1 MKFLRFMFV
10 MCTCVTL
17 VTGCGKKKEDV
28 KEPVK
33 EKQTEKAK
41 LENFEFTTNS
51 VNFENNNS
59 VFDIKVKN
67 IANEEKYINEFI
79 IHVKDS
85 NGETIG
91 SLFGNVNENIEPQGE
106 RVITCSFGGNLSNYS
121 SLEFEIL

>member
-33 EKQTEKAK
+33 EKQNEKAT

-51 VNFENNNS
+51 VICKIPKSTAATPLSHCRLHECRHKLDTEYGSNAEKARKLNVCFPILHTS
-59 VFDIKVKN
+59 DIALLAAK
-67 IANEEKYINEFI
+67 
-79 IHVKDS
+79 
-85 NGETIG
+85 
-91 SLFGNVNENIEPQGE
+91 LFGYLLLG
-106 RVITCSFGGNLSNYS
+106 
-121 SLEFEIL
+121 

>member
-33 EKQTEKAK
+33 EKQNEKAT

-59 VFDIKVKN
+59 VFDIKVK
-67 IANEEKYINEFI
+67 
-79 IHVKDS
+79 